1 MLTYMG
7 GRLSDDRQES
17 CAGAPDSHN
26 REPNNSP
33 CIEPGDDGTVR
44 AMAALQGRNLMHQK
58 RIALLIDCDNVS
70 HNAIEGVLEE
80 LAKYG
85 MVNVR
90 HAHGDW
96 KSDGLSGWVERLH
109 PFAIRPM
116 QQFAYTKGKNATD
129 AAMIIDAMDL
139 LYSKS
144 IDAFAL
150 MTSDSDFTPLALR
163 LQESGFP
170 VFGFGEKKTP
180 TAFVHACT
188 SFIYVENLARATDD
202 DQVSNDEQPRK
213 KTRKELRCDTTLVRL
228 LRNATDQTAG
238 DDGWSLLSRVSDYI
252 HNNSSFSV
260 VNYGF
265 QKLGD
270 LVRTSE
276 LFDVEMRGTVMVIR
290 TIRKQ
295 VLSPSQE
302 AALVSPA

>member
-1 MLTYMG
+1 M
-7 GRLSDDRQES
+7 Q
-17 CAGAPDSHN
+17 
-26 REPNNSP
+26 
-33 CIEPGDDGTVR
+33 
-44 AMAALQGRNLMHQK
+44 QK

-70 HNAIEGVLEE
+70 HNAVEGVLEE

-85 MVNVR
+85 MANVR

-96 KSDGLSGWVERLH
+96 KSENLAGWVERLH

-139 LYSKS
+139 LYSKN

-170 VFGFGEKKTP
+170 VYGFGEKKTP
-180 TAFVHACT
+180 PPFVHACT
-188 SFIYVENLARATDD
+188 SFIYVENLVRTTDD
-202 DQVSNDEQPRK
+202 DKTAAGEQPEK
-213 KTRKELRCDTTLVRL
+213 KTRNELRGDTSLVRL
-228 LRNATDQTAG
+228 LRNAADQTAG
-238 DDGWSLLSRVSDYI
+238 DDGWSLLSKVSDYI

-270 LVRTSE
+270 LIRTSE
-276 LFDVEMRGTVMVIR
+276 LFDIEMRGTVMVIR

-295 VLSPSQE
+295 SPQPVQE
-302 AALVSPA
+302 ATA

>member
-1 MLTYMG
+1 MLTSEAERLFDNRLE
-7 GRLSDDRQES
+7 GRS
-17 CAGAPDSHN
+17 GASTSENHQT
-26 REPNNSP
+26 SYSA
-33 CIEPGDDGTVR
+33 CLAPGHDGTVQ
-44 AMAALQGRNLMHQK
+44 ASAALQGRHPMHQK

-96 KSDGLSGWVERLH
+96 KSECLSGWVERLH

-139 LYSKS
+139 LYSKN

-170 VFGFGEKKTP
+170 VYGFGERKTP
-180 TAFVHACT
+180 SAFVHACT
-188 SFIYVENLARATDD
+188 SFIYVENLARTSDD
-202 DQVSNDEQPRK
+202 DKIANDEQPRK
-213 KTRKELRCDTTLVRL
+213 KSRNELRCDTSLVRL
-228 LRNATDQTAG
+228 LRNAADQTAG
-238 DDGWSLLSRVSDYI
+238 DDGWSLLSRASDYI

-260 VNYGF
+260 VNYGY

-270 LVRTSE
+270 LIRTSE
-276 LFDVEMRGTVMVIR
+276 LFDVEMRGTAMVIR
-290 TIRKQ
+290 TIRK
-295 VLSPSQE
+295 
-302 AALVSPA
+302 